1 MLIDKA
7 RVISDYGSFGG
18 QRKSLFSI
26 FAVSFLYVLVVVLFV
41 FNFLII
47 TKVKVLENE
56 VETLKQTLYSVKL
69 FDDNLMKDLIGF
81 EDEEDF
87 EEYDIEDEPQ
97 VVVPYEYD
105 SDPIVQYDINDFIPD
120 NDTIIAHKNYFA
132 KLMQKL
138 NWTVPSDDKYQSAA
152 NLTKDASS
160 PQRSKRSVIAAT
172 DDGVIINSE
181 SYAERRAKNLSSR
194 YTLKGGSVTQYPARP
209 SSIGSPWPVY
219 PYPYAST
226 PSYNKASRSNTKRTT
241 KTPNVFSR
249 RSRVKHHE
257 DGNRP
262 FKRVVKVSNLKQMGS
277 YLDSYEESS
286 TSSPDFTI
294 VRDTGFTKRRRPLKP
309 LASVHF
315 NGDTSSY
322 VYGQHSNY
330 LGNGHLRH
338 PQSRFIDW
346 KAANWVHSLGM
357 DSHFTL
363 NNGYLTIKD
372 SGLYLVYSQVYYLDE
387 HDVTG
392 YRVLKNDQMIFQ
404 CTNTIHSAER
414 KLKGHTC
421 FTGGVEHFSA
431 NDKLSIEDITEGML
445 SKFETGKSF
454 FGVIKLGD
462 ARV

>member
-7 RVISDYGSFGG
+7 KVTSDYGSFGG
-18 QRKSLFSI
+18 QRKNIFSI
-26 FAVSFLYVLVVVLFV
+26 YAVCFLYVLVVVLFV
-41 FNFLII
+41 FNFLTI

-56 VETLKQTLYSVKL
+56 VETLKQTLYNVKL
-69 FDDNLMKDLIGF
+69 FDDNLIKEMIGF
-81 EDEEDF
+81 EDEEDIEVYDS
-87 EEYDIEDEPQ
+87 EEEPQ
-97 VVVPYEYD
+97 IVVSDDLLEYEYD
-105 SDPIVQYDINDFIPD
+105 EDPNPD
-120 NDTIIAHKNYFA
+120 NDTNIANDSYFL
-132 KLMQKL
+132 KLMHRL
-138 NWTVPSDDKYQSAA
+138 NLTTTSDDKYQSAA
-152 NLTKDASS
+152 NLTKDATSAT
-160 PQRSKRSVIAAT
+160 RSKRSVIAAT

-194 YTLKGGSVTQYPARP
+194 YALRGGSVTQYPARP

-219 PYPYAST
+219 PYPYPST
-226 PSYNKASRSNTKRTT
+226 PSYNRASTNTRRTT
-241 KTPNVFSR
+241 KTPNVLSR

-257 DGNRP
+257 DGSRP
-262 FKRVVKVSNLKQMGS
+262 FRRVVKVSNLKQMGS
-277 YLDSYEESS
+277 YLDSYEDSS

-294 VRDTGFTKRRRPLKP
+294 VRDTGFTKRRRLLKP
-309 LASVHF
+309 LASAHF

-322 VYGQHSNY
+322 VYGQHPNY

-338 PQSRFIDW
+338 PHSRFIDW
-346 KAANWVHSLGM
+346 KAASWVRSLGM

-372 SGLYLVYSQVYYLDE
+372 SGLYFVYSQVYYLDE

-404 CTNTIHSAER
+404 CTNTIHSTER
-414 KLKGHTC
+414 KLRGNTC
-421 FTGGVEHFSA
+421 FTAGVEHFSA